1 VFEFHGD
8 RKRYFDI
15 QVLNAEK
22 YVIPFIEEKFQ
33 IKAGMR
39 VLEIGC
45 GEGGVL
51 KAFINKGCEGV
62 GVELDASRIENAKL
76 FLSEDIAAGRLKFVV
91 KDIYQADIE
100 KDFNGQFDI
109 IVLKDVIEHI
119 HDQAKLIGWMKNF
132 MKPAT
137 AERPGGI
144 VFYGFPPWYMPFGGH
159 QQICKSKI
167 SRLPYIHLLPKGMYR
182 WILRNRKE
190 NVEEMMEIRETGI
203 SIEKFERI
211 SKKEGYNLLHN
222 RHYFINPIY
231 EWKFGWKPR
240 TQSIIIKAIP
250 FVRNFFTTCVYYITQ
265 PNNSNTK

>member
-1 VFEFHGD
+1 MFEFHAD

-22 YVIPFIEEKFQ
+22 YVIPFIEEKFPV
-33 IKAGMR
+33 KPGMR

-51 KAFINKGCEGV
+51 KAFINKGCVGV
-62 GVELDASRIENAKL
+62 GVEMDASRIENAQIYL
-76 FLSEDIAAGRLKFVV
+76 PEDIAAGRLKFVI
-91 KDIYQADIE
+91 KDIYKVDVE
-100 KDFNGQFDI
+100 KDFNGLFDI

-119 HDQAKLIGWMKNF
+119 HDQAKLISWIKNF
-132 MKPAT
+132 LK
-137 AERPGGI
+137 EGGI

-167 SRLPYIHLLPKGMYR
+167 SRLPYIHLLPRVIYR
-182 WILRNRKE
+182 WILTRNKE
-190 NVEEMMEIRETGI
+190 NVPEMMEIRETRI
-203 SIEKFERI
+203 SIERFVRI
-211 SKKEGYNLLHN
+211 SKKLGYRLPYN

-240 TQSIIIKAIP
+240 TQFILIKAIP
-250 FVRNFFTTCVYYITQ
+250 FVRNFFTTCVYYIAQ
-265 PNNSNTK
+265 PINTTSK